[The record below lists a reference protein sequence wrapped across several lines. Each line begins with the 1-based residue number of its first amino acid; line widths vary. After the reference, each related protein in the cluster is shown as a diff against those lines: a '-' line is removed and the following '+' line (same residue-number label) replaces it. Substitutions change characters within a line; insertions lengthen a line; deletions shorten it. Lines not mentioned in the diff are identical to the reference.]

1 MKIKNLVS
9 SFKKILERFP
19 ITTVSILFTTA
30 LQVICIDNIFAIGTI
45 MTNIIPF
52 LTYFSVG
59 ALLTE
64 SVYAEKSTRRK
75 SIYVI
80 FAVISALLTI
90 LGHADIGID
99 FWRISLSYV
108 SILILI
114 SIYFLHK
121 HSGKT
126 IEEYTLK
133 VFSNILK
140 SAVTYGI
147 LAVGIAVI
155 YAIFVYLIFDI
166 KFTLLAR
173 LEILLLG
180 MYYEIRVLY
189 SLVDVEAEV
198 SNFFKGLVKNV
209 LSILVVASFAIIYMY
224 IIKIVVSRDIPKN
237 QIFRIL
243 SALFVIGMPIWTMAK
258 HYKTEDL
265 WYKIIIK
272 LPIAFIPFISL
283 QIYSMGIRI
292 IENGFTPA
300 RYLSVILI
308 IFEIIYI
315 TMYIIKNEKI
325 SNLILVLG
333 GLIVISLVVPGVNM
347 FSISNASQYNR
358 LKVYYEKTDYTAEE
372 KNNIYS
378 AYEYLKHSVDGNKYL
393 SKLSQYDIEKI
404 TGFHNIKSSYSN
416 YAYINYNGS
425 LGKIDMENYNY
436 LYPIKDSEYDTD
448 GIDKIYITSESSS
461 IDITNIVK
469 DFVRRHS
476 ESESAFNMYI
486 KSNNEIDING
496 KKLIITNLYVRYDE
510 DTLRIESYTING
522 YLLSM

>member
-1 MKIKNLVS
+1 MKIKNLFENLVS

-209 LSILVVASFAIIYMY
+209 LSILVVASFAIIYNKNSSFKRY
-224 IIKIVVSRDIPKN
+224 SKKSDI
-237 QIFRIL
+237 
-243 SALFVIGMPIWTMAK
+243 
-258 HYKTEDL
+258 
-265 WYKIIIK
+265 
-272 LPIAFIPFISL
+272 
-283 QIYSMGIRI
+283 
-292 IENGFTPA
+292 
-300 RYLSVILI
+300 
-308 IFEIIYI
+308 
-315 TMYIIKNEKI
+315 
-325 SNLILVLG
+325 
-333 GLIVISLVVPGVNM
+333 
-347 FSISNASQYNR
+347 
-358 LKVYYEKTDYTAEE
+358 
-372 KNNIYS
+372 
-378 AYEYLKHSVDGNKYL
+378 
-393 SKLSQYDIEKI
+393 
-404 TGFHNIKSSYSN
+404 
-416 YAYINYNGS
+416 
-425 LGKIDMENYNY
+425 
-436 LYPIKDSEYDTD
+436 
-448 GIDKIYITSESSS
+448 
-461 IDITNIVK
+461 
-469 DFVRRHS
+469 
-476 ESESAFNMYI
+476 
-486 KSNNEIDING
+486 
-496 KKLIITNLYVRYDE
+496 
-510 DTLRIESYTING
+510 
-522 YLLSM
+522 